1 MVISSRKFCGNKLAA
16 AKLCADC
23 IIRIKHVQGDGSEI
37 VLHEIVS
44 KIIVDNSIIIYNICY
59 LLCKPLKINWL
70 IIST

>member
-23 IIRIKHVQGDGSEI
+23 IIRIKHVQGDESEI

-44 KIIVDNSIIIYNICY
+44 MIIFGDKT
-59 LLCKPLKINWL
+59 L
-70 IIST
+70 